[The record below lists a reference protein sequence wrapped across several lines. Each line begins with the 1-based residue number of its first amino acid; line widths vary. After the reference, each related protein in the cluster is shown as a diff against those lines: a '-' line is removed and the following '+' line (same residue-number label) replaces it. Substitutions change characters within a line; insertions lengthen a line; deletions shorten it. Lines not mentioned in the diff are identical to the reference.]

1 MQAMNKDRFTHR
13 WRKFMISLLTF
24 EFVFWGLCI
33 FLFYAAGIKN
43 NTTTGNQFTFLTP
56 AYAWLLI
63 LIYFG
68 LIYQLR
74 LMVIHQKRIKKL
86 SPKIVHYLV
95 PNISFKR
102 SFIHYFFIRTAL
114 FFLVIALMQP
124 SFGTKTITGKT
135 NAAEVVFVLDISNS
149 MNGKDMS
156 GNTSRLDAAK
166 RAIQQ
171 FAAQS
176 KAGKFG
182 IVVFAGNTFPHLPV
196 TADKGALKMAL
207 SQINTSLMS
216 KQGTDIGNALS
227 VASDFF
233 SNRPINKYI
242 VLITDGEDHQGGID
256 ASLEKLKEANISFLA
271 LGVGTSSG
279 ALIPID
285 PNNSSRGY
293 IKDEDEHPIFSKLN
307 LEMMKGISE
316 KANGSFITSSDAFP
330 NINALLTEINTS
342 KSTKRVALKL
352 EVIENHYVSFL
363 MISMLLLI
371 SYISWQT
378 WSFKQHGS

>member
-1 MQAMNKDRFTHR
+1 MLAMNNEKFTYR
-13 WRKFMISLLTF
+13 WRKMLFSLLAF
-24 EFVFWGLCI
+24 ELVFWGLCI
-33 FLFYAAGIKN
+33 FLFYTAGIKS
-43 NTTTGNQFTFLTP
+43 NTFSGNQFTFLTP
-56 AYAWLLI
+56 SYAWLLI
-63 LIYFG
+63 PIYLG
-68 LIYQLR
+68 LFYHLR
-74 LMVIHQKRIKKL
+74 LMLIHQKRIQRF
-86 SPKIVHYLV
+86 SPKILHYLL
-95 PNISFKR
+95 PTISFKR
-102 SFIHYFFIRTAL
+102 SFIHYAFIRTSL
-114 FFLVIALMQP
+114 IFIVIALMQP
-124 SFGTKTITGKT
+124 SFGTKTVTGKT
-135 NAAEVVFVLDISNS
+135 NASEVVFVLDISNS

-156 GNTSRLDAAK
+156 GNTTRLEAAK

-233 SNRPINKYI
+233 SNQPINKYV
-242 VLITDGEDHQGGID
+242 VLITDGEDHQGGIEY
-256 ASLEKLKEANISFLA
+256 SLEKLKESNISFLA
-271 LGVGTSSG
+271 LGLGTSSG
-279 ALIPID
+279 ALVPVD
-285 PNNSSRGY
+285 PQNSSRGY
-293 IKDEDEHPIFSKLN
+293 IKDQEDHPILSKLN
-307 LEMMKGISE
+307 LEMIASIAE
-316 KANGSFITSSDAFP
+316 KANGTFITSSDAFP

-352 EVIENHYVSFL
+352 EVIDNHYKLFL
-363 MISMLLLI
+363 MIGLVLLI